1 MGSVASYVANCRIQI
16 KAKEGNI
23 KAKNTVKQLI
33 KENEYEGYNDDHER
47 NFFNSFK
54 ELKKDI
60 YIKSDEDDIILWK
73 DEYDNISLKK
83 FKEIHNITEEIFS
96 YPVGVYE
103 LEDMFID
110 EDQIKKLGGVDG
122 IDNLKLSYLDYIILE
137 NGYLEISIETI
148 WEEIYYLS
156 NNFAQKDITDI
167 LMKYIN
173 ICQENNYE
181 FKIILTGNGNSN

>member
-1 MGSVASYVANCRIQI
+1 MGSVASYEANCRIQI

-33 KENEYEGYNDDHER
+33 KENEYEGYDDHER
-47 NFFNSFK
+47 NFFNLFK

-60 YIKSDEDDIILWK
+60 YIKSDEDDIILWEDK
-73 DEYDNISLKK
+73 YHNISLKK
-83 FKEIHNITEEIFS
+83 FKEINNITGEIFS
-96 YPVGVYE
+96 YPAEVYE
-103 LEDMFID
+103 LEDIFID
-110 EDQIKKLGGVDG
+110 ENQIEKLGGV
-122 IDNLKLSYLDYIILE
+122 DNLKLSYLDYIILE
-137 NGYLEISIETI
+137 NGYIEISIETI